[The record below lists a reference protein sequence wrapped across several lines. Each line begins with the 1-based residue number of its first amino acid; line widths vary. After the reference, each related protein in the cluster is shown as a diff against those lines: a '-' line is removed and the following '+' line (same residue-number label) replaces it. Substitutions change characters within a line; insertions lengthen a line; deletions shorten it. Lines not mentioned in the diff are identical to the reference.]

1 MIPLSLSFISKSIS
15 APSTRTILTQLCAL
29 QPSKVAAT
37 VIPSQ
42 SIPFTLLSAF
52 AIAVSYA
59 DRSNLSTAIIPMSET
74 YHWDSFFSGVVLSA
88 FWGGYGLTQIIGGK
102 LADKFSGERLLVLAM
117 IIWSTCTA
125 LTPSAAALGNTQII
139 FIRVLLGAGEGLAL
153 PAIHSMIQKYV
164 LPQERATSAAVVTAA
179 CFLGALLSNLFSPM
193 IISQS
198 GWEACFYYFAAIPP
212 LIWIPLWAL
221 NFGKSSF
228 GLDCSESDDH
238 LDIKIETQENDVYV
252 SNNENAYMSE
262 FNSSSLSETSSLL
275 GHKDTDEDID
285 TIENLH
291 DILYAASI
299 ESRFDNNLLPMPNA
313 QRSSDEVYVDEG
325 GELSVGQLL
334 RSSPVWAIIA
344 AQYGQSWGMIGL
356 LSWLPT
362 YYSQRFGVPLE
373 SLSTFTVLPYFLQMI
388 VGISAGVI
396 ADKLVVS
403 GIKVL
408 SVRHALQISGM
419 LLPAIC
425 LTYCAYTPSLTA
437 VETASLITLGSAASA
452 MTVAGVSTN
461 HFDISPKNA
470 GTIFGIGNTAGCI
483 GGLIAVPGSGFL
495 FDQTH
500 SWDVV
505 FLLFA
510 FHYVGGAL
518 LWYRF
523 ASDQPLSSPTTDI
536 PGP

>member
-228 GLDCSESDDH
+228 GLDC
-238 LDIKIETQENDVYV
+238 
-252 SNNENAYMSE
+252 
-262 FNSSSLSETSSLL
+262 SETSSLL